1 MQSCAQLV
9 ASITAPL
16 RKADTCNH
24 NPEHVVAS
32 SSSSGESSSGDS
44 DSEVIPLE
52 PLPPL
57 PSQLVRPQVGMK
69 TPKSSF
75 PPTKCINVH
84 CKEEKR
90 ELKRQVESLKE
101 EIEDCKY
108 CT

>member
-24 NPEHVVAS
+24 NPELVVAS

-52 PLPPL
+52 PLPRL

-69 TPKSSF
+69 MPKFSF
-75 PPTKCINVH
+75 PPTKCINVY